1 MREGTAPGLRVLM
14 TADTVGG
21 VLTYALTL
29 ASELERY
36 GAEVHLATMGA
47 PLRDAQR
54 AAAAAA
60 TNVVLHESVYALE
73 WMPAPWEDVM
83 RAADWLLEV
92 ERAVAPDIV
101 HLNGYCHG
109 SAAFRAPVV
118 VVGHSCV
125 LSWWRAVLGEPAPL
139 SLDRYRIEVT
149 RGLEGAAA
157 VIAPTAAMM
166 AALARHYRFL
176 PALRAVVPNGVPA
189 PAPRAKAATPKER
202 SVLAAGRVWDPA
214 KNIEALTVVAPAFPG
229 PVRVAGS
236 AELPDGSFRSF
247 PNVELL
253 GWLDP
258 PVLEQAMERAA
269 IFAHPARYEPFGL
282 APVEAALRG
291 CALVL
296 GDIES
301 LREVW
306 ADAAVF
312 VDPKDHHALAVALD
326 AYAHDEDLRRE
337 YAMRAEA
344 RARTFTP
351 DRMARGVLEVYARV
365 LATRRV
371 GTASAV
377 AERRR
382 SASCG

>member
-1 MREGTAPGLRVLM
+1 MRESRAPGLRVLM

-36 GAEVHLATMGA
+36 GVEVHLATMGA
-47 PLRDAQR
+47 PLHDAQR

-60 TNVVLHESVYALE
+60 HAVVHESVYALE
-73 WMPAPWEDVM
+73 WMPAPWQDVM
-83 RAADWLLEV
+83 RAADWLLEI

-101 HLNGYCHG
+101 HVNGYCHG
-109 SAAFRAPVV
+109 SAPFRAPVI

-125 LSWWRAVLGEPAPL
+125 LSWWRAVLGEPAPP
-139 SLDRYRIEVT
+139 SLDRYRIEVS

-166 AALARHYRFL
+166 ESLARHYRVL

-189 PAPRAKAATPKER
+189 PAPRAKAPPKER

-214 KNIEALTVVAPAFPG
+214 KNIEALTVVARAFPG

-247 PNVELL
+247 PDVELL

-258 PVLEQAMERAA
+258 W
-269 IFAHPARYEPFGL
+269 PAP
-282 APVEAALRG
+282 ALSR
-291 CALVL
+291 LPP
-296 GDIES
+296 E
-301 LREVW
+301 
-306 ADAAVF
+306 
-312 VDPKDHHALAVALD
+312 
-326 AYAHDEDLRRE
+326 
-337 YAMRAEA
+337 
-344 RARTFTP
+344 
-351 DRMARGVLEVYARV
+351 
-365 LATRRV
+365 
-371 GTASAV
+371 
-377 AERRR
+377 
-382 SASCG
+382 